1 MRVLFFGD
9 IVAKQGREIVLSL
22 LEELKNKYQP
32 DLVIA
37 NGENSAHGKGITYK
51 IYNQLRKAGIDVI
64 TMGNHTFSKSDIFDS
79 LELMDR
85 LVCPKNHTKHVD
97 ECLDYVIVNVKD
109 LRLCIT
115 CLQAEAM
122 MNETSAS
129 PFDTMDEILEKTK
142 NKADLYIVDL
152 HGETTAEKRIFAEYY
167 KDKLVAVLGTHTHV
181 QTADERII
189 GNLAFISDV
198 GMCGAYDSIIGRDI
212 QECIDSRV
220 KHLKTTYTIADNKA
234 MLCGVVIDIDEV
246 SKKATSIE
254 RIQIRPY

>member
-1 MRVLFFGD
+1 MKVLFFGD

-22 LEELKNKYQP
+22 LDDLKEKYKP
-32 DLVIA
+32 DFVIA

-51 IYNQLRKAGIDVI
+51 IYNQLRQAGIDVI
-64 TMGNHTFSKSDIFDS
+64 TMGNHTFSKSDIYDN

-85 LVCPKNHTKHVD
+85 LVCPKNHVKHVD
-97 ECLDYVIVNVKD
+97 ECLDYIIVNVKGI
-109 LRLCIT
+109 RVCVTCIQ
-115 CLQAEAM
+115 CEAM

-129 PFDTMDEILEKTK
+129 PFDTMNEILEKTK
-142 NKADLYIVDL
+142 KKADLYIVDL

-167 KDKLVAVLGTHTHV
+167 KDKLVAVFGTHTHV

-220 KHLKTTYTIADNKA
+220 NKLETRYSVADNKA
-234 MLCGVVIDIDEV
+234 VLCGVIVDIDEE
-246 SKKATSIE
+246 KKIAKCIE

>member
-1 MRVLFFGD
+1 MKVLFFGD
-9 IVAKQGREIVLSL
+9 IVASQGREIVLSSI
-22 LEELKNKYQP
+22 EGLKQKYKP

-51 IYNQLRKAGIDVI
+51 IYNQIRNAGIDVI
-64 TMGNHTFSKSDIFDS
+64 TMGNHTFSKSDIYDS

-85 LVCPKNHTKHVD
+85 LVCPRNHIKHVD
-97 ECLDYVIVNVKD
+97 ECLDYVIVNVRNK
-109 LRLCIT
+109 RVCVT
-115 CLQAEAM
+115 SVQCESM

-129 PFDTMDEILEKTK
+129 AFETMDYILEKTK
-142 NKADLYIVDL
+142 NKADIYIVDL

-167 KDKLVAVLGTHTHV
+167 KDKITAVLGTHTHV

-212 QECIDSRV
+212 NECLDSWV
-220 KHLKTTYTIADNKA
+220 LKKETKYTIADNKA
-234 MLCGVVIDIDEV
+234 LLSAVVFDINEDDN
-246 SKKATSIE
+246 KAISIE